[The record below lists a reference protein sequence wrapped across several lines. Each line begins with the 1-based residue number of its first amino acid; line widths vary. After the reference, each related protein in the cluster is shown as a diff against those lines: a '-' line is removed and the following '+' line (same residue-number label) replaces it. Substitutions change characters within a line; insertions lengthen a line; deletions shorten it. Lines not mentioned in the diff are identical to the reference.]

1 MIQPRQAGILLMTGI
16 LLPLLV
22 LVMHPTGH
30 DLANDPND
38 RMQTVNHLV
47 HGIAIVCLPLLATG
61 LAGLCAWLRWSMTA
75 SLAFAVYLL
84 SSACNLVAAM
94 MSGFVAPRLLSGD
107 APPDASLLHYTH
119 DINQAFA
126 TSAVVAAGI
135 AFVLWGMALHL
146 RGKTWLAVL
155 GVAIGIVQAGG
166 VLSGLLQLDVKGILL
181 ATALQATWL
190 LPLAWTLRLAP
201 NDGSRLPSGAS
212 PMRGVGKAD
221 RTGRDRTGASD
232 E

>member
-1 MIQPRQAGILLMTGI
+1 MIQPRQSAALLMTGV

-30 DLANDPND
+30 ELADDPNG
-38 RMQTVNHLV
+38 RMRAVNYLV
-47 HGIAIVCLPLLATG
+47 HGIAIACLPLLATG
-61 LAGLCAWLRWSMTA
+61 LAGLCAWLRWSATA

-94 MSGFVAPRLLSGD
+94 MSGFVAPRLLSGG
-107 APPDASLLHYTH
+107 ALPEASLLHFTH

-135 AFVLWGMALHL
+135 AFVLWGLALHR
-146 RGKTWLAVL
+146 RGRTWLAAL
-155 GVAIGIVQAGG
+155 GVAIGIVQVAGI
-166 VLSGLLQLDVKGILL
+166 LSGLLQLDVTGILL
-181 ATALQATWL
+181 ATALQAAWL
-190 LPLAWTLRLAP
+190 LPLAWTLRQAA
-201 NDGSRLPSGAS
+201 R
-212 PMRGVGKAD
+212 
-221 RTGRDRTGASD
+221 

>member
-1 MIQPRQAGILLMTGI
+1 MIKPRQSAALLMAGI

-30 DLANDPND
+30 ELADDPNG
-38 RMQTVNHLV
+38 RMRAINTLV
-47 HGIAIVCLPLLATG
+47 HGIAIACLPLLATG
-61 LAGLCAWLRWSMTA
+61 LAGLCAWLRWSATP
-75 SLAFAVYLL
+75 SLAFAIYLL

-94 MSGFVAPRLLSGD
+94 MSGFVAPRLLSGGATP
-107 APPDASLLHYTH
+107 APSLLHFTH

-135 AFVLWGMALHL
+135 AFVLWSLALHR
-146 RGKTWLAVL
+146 RGKTWLAAL
-155 GVAIGIVQAGG
+155 GVVIGIVQVAG

-181 ATALQATWL
+181 ATTLQAAWL
-190 LPLAWTLRLAP
+190 LPLAWTLRLA
-201 NDGSRLPSGAS
+201 SR
-212 PMRGVGKAD
+212 
-221 RTGRDRTGASD
+221 